1 MPTRVFGRIY
11 NQTFPIAIHTY
22 YICAPEWHKMSFNLK
37 LVCSPSLSQSAE
49 LAVKVAATAAAPGT
63 HRVPVTTDQ
72 VTTRGCFADKYN
84 WDPSESDIH

>member
-1 MPTRVFGRIY
+1 MPTRVFGPIY
-11 NQTFPIAIHTY
+11 NQHLLIY
-22 YICAPEWHKMSFNLK
+22 VCGPELYKMSFK
-37 LVCSPSLSQSAE
+37 LMLVQSPSLSQSAV